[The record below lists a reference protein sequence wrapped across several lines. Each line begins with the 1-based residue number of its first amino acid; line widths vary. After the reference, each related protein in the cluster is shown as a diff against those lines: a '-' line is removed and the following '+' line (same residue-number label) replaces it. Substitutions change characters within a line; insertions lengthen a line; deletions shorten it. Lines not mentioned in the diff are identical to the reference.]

1 MFSVLQTELLGTHQN
16 LTVGFKNHSE
26 YPTNKTATQMLTKTV
41 LLPITFV
48 KNTRVQST
56 GTRNIGPDKY
66 TYNIIEF
73 E

>member
-1 MFSVLQTELLGTHQN
+1 
-16 LTVGFKNHSE
+16 
-26 YPTNKTATQMLTKTV
+26 MLTNTV

-73 E
+73 ERWSGTRVHTIDVMGWYPMG